1 MTKTPTPLAII
12 LDRSRMTQSELAKAT
27 GFSLSYISDIYHG
40 RRRGSVEV
48 RGAIADALRI
58 PIFML
63 DQPDT
68 EQAG

>member
-1 MTKTPTPLAII
+1 MTNSPTPLAI
-12 LDRSRMTQSELAKAT
+12 LLERSRMTQTDLAKAT
-27 GFSLSYISDIYHG
+27 GFSLSYISDIYNG

-48 RGAIADALRI
+48 RGAIADALRV

-63 DQPDT
+63 DQPNT